1 MKAKILIIGAAA
13 LAIVPSVAS
22 SQVAPGQGQ
31 YNGWGYSHTNSGN
44 ATGQP
49 GADCELLTQSGNGS
63 TPGNAAGASGSPFGP
78 DGTAGKKYA
87 GEQPQNSRNT
97 ANSSQY
103 DAACRDTPRSP
114 Q

>member
-1 MKAKILIIGAAA
+1 MKTKILMTGAAA
-13 LAIVPSVAS
+13 LLFAPGVAS

-31 YNGWGYSHTNSGN
+31 FNGKGYDHSNSGN

-49 GADCELLTQSGNGS
+49 GADCELLVGSGNGS
-63 TPGNAAGASGSPFGP
+63 TPGNASGAPGSPFNP
-78 DGTAGKKYA
+78 DGNAGKKYA
-87 GEQPQNSRNT
+87 GEQPQNSRNS